1 MLHSLERHF
10 LQKVVQYLLY
20 NKKRHIFKQA
30 FASSMESTVGSCH
43 TYNNAAHFANKNLHF
58 LRYNTCFNE
67 CVSKMALF
75 PKPCCGNSR
84 IDSIL
89 QNSML
94 HFPTGLLCLL
104 KSSSTYI
111 GGFSLKLG
119 SNATHLWKNASTFA
133 KGCGIHGGMAFFM
146 HSHFTSNLCI
156 FWIPL
161 FSIENILH
169 KLMPV

>member
-43 TYNNAAHFANKNLHF
+43 TYNNAAHFCKQESAL
-58 LRYNTCFNE
+58 
-67 CVSKMALF
+67 SKVQHMFQWMCQQDGTLS
-75 PKPCCGNSR
+75 KPCCGNSR

-111 GGFSLKLG
+111 GGFPLKLG
-119 SNATHLWKNASTFA
+119 SNATHLWKERINVCKRLWHTWRNGVLYAQSF
-133 KGCGIHGGMAFFM
+133 
-146 HSHFTSNLCI
+146 
-156 FWIPL
+156 
-161 FSIENILH
+161 H
-169 KLMPV
+169 K